1 MLPLSGVKENF
12 DSREMQEIEDGMYVR
27 VNGHLK
33 VFRGVRQIVA
43 FSLQGN
49 SATQPESVDSSL
61 STPVRSGSSG
71 YQTAPSNQ
79 FYGQVS
85 VGGIKGCD
93 QLVLDYLQ
101 QHSSMEAIRSLEE
114 EGLIYSTIDE
124 FHYKSAAYFD
134 FVLLRFTSPTT
145 SPPTL
150 AFSFFQIWF
159 LHRDI
164 GTSSLSALSRRYRIV
179 YTALAKVLALVLA
192 PILSTSLISILW
204 YIPCLCCD
212 WLLLSSWCTSGLEC
226 EAESDS
232 WRNVLVLMC
241 LCFLGKFCSWP
252 KIGGSLCAAMLTCV
266 EDVNPL
272 LCGHIGEVG
281 TVSGPFVATVARF

>member
-43 FSLQGN
+43 FSVRYGIKDVPFNFRQLLDRMHILCLLYLFMVYLHSLKLQGN

-101 QHSSMEAIRSLEE
+101 QHSSIGKEKGIHRDELSQHLKVPVEKILEAIRSLEE

-134 FVLLRFTSPTT
+134 FVLLRLERKVTYMNVVMY
-145 SPPTL
+145 
-150 AFSFFQIWF
+150 I
-159 LHRDI
+159 
-164 GTSSLSALSRRYRIV
+164 SL
-179 YTALAKVLALVLA
+179 
-192 PILSTSLISILW
+192 LISFYVHLDGFSTKVQTITFVLFNQKRYSSSQKIFW
-204 YIPCLCCD
+204 IEHSRKDNTACLAIEYED
-212 WLLLSSWCTSGLEC
+212 PRLIKVASMYYLSL
-226 EAESDS
+226 
-232 WRNVLVLMC
+232 
-241 LCFLGKFCSWP
+241 
-252 KIGGSLCAAMLTCV
+252 
-266 EDVNPL
+266 
-272 LCGHIGEVG
+272 
-281 TVSGPFVATVARF
+281 